1 MGGAMTFGRWMGDV
15 DDWVFDLSGVSVH
28 DLPDCCFRAWYDDG
42 VSAEAAAIR
51 ALQYAGF
58 SGV

>member
-1 MGGAMTFGRWMGDV
+1 MTGFERWMNEV
-15 DDWVFDLSGVSVH
+15 DGWVFDLSGVSVH
-28 DLPDCCFRAWYDDG
+28 DLSDCCFRDWYNDE
-42 VSAEAAAIR
+42 VSAEGAAIR